1 MQNERRKNVER
12 MAKLYGFEK
21 VEEFAQYLI
30 SHAREEKL
38 IVSAELSERG
48 FTMTVEPL
56 ENRVY
61 LCPHYGGTR
70 EKR

>member
-1 MQNERRKNVER
+1 MEKI
-12 MAKLYGFEK
+12 AKLYGFEK

-30 SHAREEKL
+30 SRARAERL
-38 IVSAELSERG
+38 IITAELSERG
-48 FTMTVEPL
+48 FTMSIEPC

-61 LCPHYGGTR
+61 ICPHYGETT